1 MSRVINLNE
10 SLVLPNEQAKIN
22 FGYYFSVLANRKY
35 LILLSTLLCF
45 TISVVAVKSM
55 TSSYIASAVLL
66 LESNQKNV
74 LSLED
79 IYNVDT
85 DKKEYF
91 QTQYELLRSRNI
103 AEKLVSQFQLDKL
116 AEFNGSSQGQ
126 GVYPYWLALKTQ
138 LKQQFNILQDW
149 LFPDR
154 PVGKAPTA
162 DEIQH
167 RQRQLAIAN
176 FLSKISI
183 KPIRNTQLVT
193 VQFESSDPILAR
205 DIANAVVETYIQNN
219 LDSRLE
225 VNQLADDWI
234 NQRISLLRAAIAD
247 SEQKLTQFL
256 ESEGL
261 VDVKG
266 IDNLISNELQEL
278 NRQIADARNK
288 RIAAESTYT
297 MLKDRNSLSLNSLSS
312 NLLFANNPQLRDSH
326 QAEIEA
332 EKRVS
337 EFSERYGPK
346 HDKMIQAQAQLAA
359 ARARSNTLIDELT
372 RGAEKEL
379 ISAREK
385 EASVLAAL
393 EGKKDDFQGIAV
405 KRANYDALKREL
417 ESNKN
422 LYDLFVSKQK
432 ENSAASD
439 YKTTV
444 AKFVDPA
451 VIPLSPA
458 KPAKAKLVILG
469 TFLGF
474 FTSVL
479 LAFFT
484 QSLRNCLDSR
494 KDVEEKLRLSPL
506 GCVPV
511 YKTRKK
517 RELNAEAFNDKQQ
530 SFFAES
536 IRGLRTSLLLM
547 MNGQERKSTMISSSL
562 PSEGKTSIAINLAVS
577 MAKVEKVLLIDADL
591 RQPSIGHR
599 FNINKNRPGLTNLIA
614 MNIPIDE
621 CVFHD
626 EATGLNILPAGLYT
640 ANPQEYLTANK
651 FPELLKYFEQHFD
664 RIIIDTPPAIAFA
677 DSLLIGKY
685 VGSSVV
691 VIKAGDTEL
700 SQVQQTLHKF
710 AEQRIALD
718 GLVLNQVNE
727 DATDYQYYEGYMS

>member
-1 MSRVINLNE
+1 MINLNE
-10 SLVLPNEQAKIN
+10 SLVLPNEQTKID

-35 LILLSTLLCF
+35 RILFSTMLCF
-45 TISVVAVKSM
+45 AISVVAVKSM
-55 TSSYIASAVLL
+55 TSSYVASAVLL

-91 QTQYELLRSRNI
+91 QTQYELLKSRNI
-103 AEKLVSQFQLDKL
+103 AEKLVEQFNLAEL
-116 AEFNGSSQGQ
+116 AEFNGTSQGQ
-126 GVYPYWLALKTQ
+126 GIYPYWLTFKGQ
-138 LKQQFNILQDW
+138 LKQQFNTLQTW
-149 LFPDR
+149 IFPGR
-154 PVGKAPTA
+154 LQAKAPSL
-162 DEIQH
+162 DEIKQ
-167 RQRQLAIAN
+167 RQQQLAIAN
-176 FLSKISI
+176 FQSKISI

-193 VQFESSDPILAR
+193 VQFQSSDPVLAR
-205 DIANAVVETYIQNN
+205 DIANAIVETYIQNN

-234 NQRISLLRAAIAD
+234 NQRISILRAAIAD

-266 IDNLISNELQEL
+266 IDNLISDELQEL

-288 RIAAESTYT
+288 RIAAESIYV
-297 MLKDRNSLSLNSLSS
+297 MLKDKNNLSLNSLSS
-312 NLLFANNPQLRDSH
+312 NLLFANNPQLRDSR

-332 EKRVS
+332 EKKVS
-337 EFSERYGPK
+337 EFSKRYGPK
-346 HDKMIQAQAQLAA
+346 HDKMIQAQAQLASA
-359 ARARSNTLIDELT
+359 KARSQTLIEELT

-379 ISAREK
+379 TSAREK
-385 EASVLAAL
+385 EASVLLAL

-405 KRANYDALKREL
+405 KRAHYDALKREL

-439 YKTTV
+439 FKTTI

-451 VIPLSPA
+451 VTPLGPA
-458 KPAKAKLVILG
+458 KPAKAKLVALG
-469 TFLGF
+469 TSLGF

-484 QSLRNCLDSR
+484 QSLRNSLDSR

-506 GCVPV
+506 GCVPI
-511 YKTRKK
+511 YETKK
-517 RELNAEAFNDKQQ
+517 KQEVNAAAFNDKQQ
-530 SFFAES
+530 SYFAES
-536 IRGLRTSLLLM
+536 IRGVRTSLLLM
-547 MNGQERKSTMISSSL
+547 MNAQQRKSTMISSSL

-591 RQPSIGHR
+591 RQPSIGDR

-626 EATGLNILPAGLYT
+626 PSSKLNILPAGLYT
-640 ANPQEYLTANK
+640 ANPQEYLTSSR
-651 FPELLKYFEQHFD
+651 FPELLKYFEQHYD

-685 VGSSVV
+685 VGSSVIV
-691 VIKAGDTEL
+691 VKAGDTQL
-700 SQVQQTLHKF
+700 NQVQHTLNKF
-710 AEQRIALD
+710 AEQHIALD
-718 GLVLNQVNE
+718 GIILNQVNE
-727 DATDYQYYEGYMS
+727 AATDYQYYEGYMS

>member
-1 MSRVINLNE
+1 MINLNE
-10 SLVLPNEQAKIN
+10 SLVLPNEQTKIN
-22 FGYYFSVLANRKY
+22 FGYYFSVLANRRY
-35 LILLSTLLCF
+35 LILMSTLLCF
-45 TISVVAVKSM
+45 AVAVVVVKSM
-55 TSSYIASAVLL
+55 TSSYVASAVLL

-74 LSLED
+74 LSIED

-91 QTQYELLRSRNI
+91 QTQYELLKSRSI
-103 AEKLVSQFQLDKL
+103 AEELVTQFGLDEV
-116 AEFNGSSQGQ
+116 AEFNGSSRGQ
-126 GVYPYWLALKTQ
+126 GAYPYWLSFKEQ
-138 LKQQFNILQDW
+138 LKVQFKALQSFI
-149 LFPDR
+149 FPDKPQQVEQPNPDLLLER
-154 PVGKAPTA
+154 K
-162 DEIQH
+162 
-167 RQRQLAIAN
+167 RQVAIAN
-176 FLSKISI
+176 FQSKIAI

-193 VQFESSDPILAR
+193 VQFQSSDPLLAR
-205 DIANAVVETYIQNN
+205 DIANAIVETYIQNN
-219 LDSRLE
+219 LDSRLA
-225 VNQLADDWI
+225 VNQQADDWI
-234 NQRISLLRAAIAD
+234 NQRIDLLKAAIAD
-247 SEQKLTQFL
+247 SEKRLTEFL

-266 IDNLISNELQEL
+266 IDNLINDELQAL

-288 RIAAESTYT
+288 RITAESIYT
-297 MLKDRNSLSLNSLSS
+297 MLKDKHQLSLNSLSS

-332 EKRVS
+332 EKKVS
-337 EFSERYGPK
+337 EFSKRYGPK

-359 ARARSNTLIDELT
+359 ARERSQTLINQLT
-372 RGAEKEL
+372 LGAQKEL
-379 ISAREK
+379 ASAREK
-385 EASVLAAL
+385 EATVLRAL
-393 EGKKDDFQGIAV
+393 EEKKGDFQGVAV

-439 YKTTV
+439 YKTTI

-451 VIPLSPA
+451 VTPLSPA

-479 LAFFT
+479 FAFFS
-484 QSLRNCLDSR
+484 QSLRNSLDNR
-494 KDVEEKLRLSPL
+494 KDVEDKLQLTPL

-511 YKTRKK
+511 YKTKK
-517 RELNAEAFNDKQQ
+517 KQEMDAGAFCDEKQ
-530 SFFAES
+530 SYFAES
-536 IRGLRTSLLLM
+536 IRGIRTSLLLM
-547 MNGQERKSTMISSSL
+547 MGNQARKSTMICSSL
-562 PSEGKTSIAINLAVS
+562 PSEGKTSIAINLAVA

-599 FNINKNRPGLTNLIA
+599 FSISATRPGLTNLIA

-621 CVFHD
+621 CVLHH
-626 EATGLNILPAGLYT
+626 EATRLNILPAGLYT
-640 ANPQEYLTANK
+640 ANPQEYLTSNR
-651 FPELLKYFEQHFD
+651 FSELIKYFERHYD
-664 RIIIDTPPAIAFA
+664 RIIIDTPPTIAFA

-691 VIKAGDTEL
+691 VVKAGDTEL
-700 SQVQQTLHKF
+700 NQVKQTLTKF

-718 GLVLNQVNE
+718 GIVLNQVSEN
-727 DATDYQYYEGYMS
+727 ATDYQYYEGYMS